1 LVIEPNYPWKI
12 YYATLYYT
20 DGINRANRVTQC
32 AVAMFFDGRGTRF
45 DGLYFYTCC
54 GSRHGYFP
62 L

>member
-32 AVAMFFDGRGTRF
+32 AVAMFLTVEELGLTGCIFTPAVEAGMGT
-45 DGLYFYTCC
+45 
-54 GSRHGYFP
+54 SR
-62 L
+62 